1 MITRDYLLAKGFE
14 RDNGSP
20 SIVEDFVKK
29 VNPQGGYVSVRFK
42 PDKEAAV
49 GLYAYSETQHVNIRK
64 VVLSDTTVTERDFE
78 IALELCRL

>member
-20 SIVEDFVKK
+20 STVEDFVKK

-42 PDKEAAV
+42 PDREAAV

>member
-1 MITRDYLLAKGFE
+1 MAKCFE
-14 RDNGSP
+14 RDNGPP
-20 SIVEDFVKK
+20 STVEDFVKK

-42 PDKEAAV
+42 PDREAAV